1 MKEGLTEAEA
11 DAAALEAA
19 KAFRAELVKQ
29 GVLQEPKPV
38 DPNFTSEVPGVT
50 WRKARKKWQVRLNPK
65 GKKSVCGGCF
75 TDKAAAES
83 KALELAKLHGLDR
96 KVTAVGCLSQL
107 PIFEAKVPYPGVT
120 WRQSEQQW
128 HAQCTLNGVNRNF
141 RVKPKDHS
149 EAELQASHKKAV
161 AWKKK
166 QEKEKAAK

>member
-1 MKEGLTEAEA
+1 MAS
-11 DAAALEAA
+11 AA
-19 KAFRAELVKQ
+19 Q
-29 GVLQEPKPV
+29 
-38 DPNFTSEVPGVT
+38 TY
-50 WRKARKKWQVRLNPK
+50 RKKTIE
-65 GKKSVCGGCF
+65 GGYF

-83 KALELAKLHGLDR
+83 KALELANLHGLER

-128 HAQCTLNGVNRNF
+128 HACIAVNGSCRNF

-149 EAELQASHKKAV
+149 EAELEASHKKAV

-166 QEKEKAAK
+166 QEKEKEKAAK